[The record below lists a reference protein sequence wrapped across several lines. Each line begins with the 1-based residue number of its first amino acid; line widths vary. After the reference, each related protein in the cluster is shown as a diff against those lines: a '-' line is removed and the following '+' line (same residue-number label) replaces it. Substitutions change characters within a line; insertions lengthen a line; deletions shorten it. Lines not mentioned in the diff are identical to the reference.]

1 MLFTMFVLFLFGW
14 LFFHSIGL
22 ALHLTWCAAKVIAA
36 LLFAVALPVLL
47 VCLFVAGGLLLLVP
61 LGLIG
66 AAFGILKFCAYPVIS
81 PLIITHTK
89 PVPKSTKERL
99 SCEQKSEMAAGVVVL
114 HRGQRT
120 PEV

>member
-61 LGLIG
+61 LGPVSYTHLKRQAAPDCLFARAYPARPGG
-66 AAFGILKFCAYPVIS
+66 AARRAGN
-81 PLIITHTK
+81 
-89 PVPKSTKERL
+89 VPAE
-99 SCEQKSEMAAGVVVL
+99 G
-114 HRGQRT
+114 
-120 PEV
+120 

>member
-22 ALHLTWCAAKVIAA
+22 ALHLTWCAAKVIAT
-36 LLFAVALPVLL
+36 LLFAVALPVLPVLL

-66 AAFGILKFCAYPVIS
+66 AAFGILKFCA
-81 PLIITHTK
+81 
-89 PVPKSTKERL
+89 
-99 SCEQKSEMAAGVVVL
+99 
-114 HRGQRT
+114 
-120 PEV
+120 

>member
-1 MLFTMFVLFLFGW
+1 MLFTMFVLFLFGR

-36 LLFAVALPVLL
+36 LLFAVALPVLPVLL

-66 AAFGILKFCAYPVIS
+66 AAFGILKFCA
-81 PLIITHTK
+81 
-89 PVPKSTKERL
+89 
-99 SCEQKSEMAAGVVVL
+99 
-114 HRGQRT
+114 
-120 PEV
+120 

>member
-36 LLFAVALPVLL
+36 LLFAVALPVLPVLL

-66 AAFGILKFCAYPVIS
+66 AAFGSLKFCA
-81 PLIITHTK
+81 
-89 PVPKSTKERL
+89 
-99 SCEQKSEMAAGVVVL
+99 
-114 HRGQRT
+114 
-120 PEV
+120 

>member
-36 LLFAVALPVLL
+36 LLFAVALPV
-47 VCLFVAGGLLLLVP
+47 P

-66 AAFGILKFCAYPVIS
+66 AAFGILKFCA
-81 PLIITHTK
+81 
-89 PVPKSTKERL
+89 
-99 SCEQKSEMAAGVVVL
+99 
-114 HRGQRT
+114 
-120 PEV
+120 

>member
-22 ALHLTWCAAKVIAA
+22 ALHLTWCAAKVIA
-36 LLFAVALPVLL
+36 V
-47 VCLFVAGGLLLLVP
+47 
-61 LGLIG
+61 
-66 AAFGILKFCAYPVIS
+66 
-81 PLIITHTK
+81 
-89 PVPKSTKERL
+89 
-99 SCEQKSEMAAGVVVL
+99 AAGVVVL

>member
-66 AAFGILKFCAYPVIS
+66 PASHSSGSGPS
-81 PLIITHTK
+81 GG
-89 PVPKSTKERL
+89 SGWSGSR
-99 SCEQKSEMAAGVVVL
+99 
-114 HRGQRT
+114 R
-120 PEV
+120 

>member
-1 MLFTMFVLFLFGW
+1 MLFTMFVLFCLAGC
-14 LFFHSIGL
+14 FFHSIGM

-66 AAFGILKFCAYPVIS
+66 AAFGILKFCA
-81 PLIITHTK
+81 
-89 PVPKSTKERL
+89 
-99 SCEQKSEMAAGVVVL
+99 
-114 HRGQRT
+114 
-120 PEV
+120 

>member
-47 VCLFVAGGLLLLVP
+47 VLLVCLFVAGGLLLLVP

-66 AAFGILKFCAYPVIS
+66 AAFGILKFCA
-81 PLIITHTK
+81 
-89 PVPKSTKERL
+89 
-99 SCEQKSEMAAGVVVL
+99 
-114 HRGQRT
+114 
-120 PEV
+120 

>member
-47 VCLFVAGGLLLLVP
+47 VCLFARAYPARPG
-61 LGLIG
+61 G
-66 AAFGILKFCAYPVIS
+66 AARCAGN
-81 PLIITHTK
+81 
-89 PVPKSTKERL
+89 VPAE
-99 SCEQKSEMAAGVVVL
+99 G
-114 HRGQRT
+114 
-120 PEV
+120 

>member
-1 MLFTMFVLFLFGW
+1 MFVLFLFGW

-36 LLFAVALPVLL
+36 LLFAVALPVLPVLL

-66 AAFGILKFCAYPVIS
+66 AAFGILKFCA
-81 PLIITHTK
+81 
-89 PVPKSTKERL
+89 
-99 SCEQKSEMAAGVVVL
+99 
-114 HRGQRT
+114 
-120 PEV
+120 

>member
-36 LLFAVALPVLL
+36 LLFAVALPVLPVLL
-47 VCLFVAGGLLLLVP
+47 VCLFVAGGLLMLVP

-66 AAFGILKFCAYPVIS
+66 AAFGILKFCA
-81 PLIITHTK
+81 
-89 PVPKSTKERL
+89 
-99 SCEQKSEMAAGVVVL
+99 
-114 HRGQRT
+114 
-120 PEV
+120 

>member
-22 ALHLTWCAAKVIAA
+22 ALHLTGCAAKVIAA
-36 LLFAVALPVLL
+36 LRFAVALPVLPVLL

-66 AAFGILKFCAYPVIS
+66 AAFGILKFCA
-81 PLIITHTK
+81 
-89 PVPKSTKERL
+89 
-99 SCEQKSEMAAGVVVL
+99 
-114 HRGQRT
+114 
-120 PEV
+120 

>member
-47 VCLFVAGGLLLLVP
+47 VCLFA
-61 LGLIG
+61 
-66 AAFGILKFCAYPVIS
+66 CAYPAR
-81 PLIITHTK
+81 PGGAARRAGN
-89 PVPKSTKERL
+89 VPAE
-99 SCEQKSEMAAGVVVL
+99 G
-114 HRGQRT
+114 
-120 PEV
+120 

>member
-66 AAFGILKFCAYPVIS
+66 AAFGILKFCP
-81 PLIITHTK
+81 
-89 PVPKSTKERL
+89 L
-99 SCEQKSEMAAGVVVL
+99 SCPQQGSYNFYNAMSYL
-114 HRGQRT
+114 
-120 PEV
+120 

>member
-36 LLFAVALPVLL
+36 LLFAVALPVLPVLL

-66 AAFGILKFCAYPVIS
+66 VAFGILKFCA
-81 PLIITHTK
+81 
-89 PVPKSTKERL
+89 
-99 SCEQKSEMAAGVVVL
+99 
-114 HRGQRT
+114 
-120 PEV
+120 

>member
-47 VCLFVAGGLLLLVP
+47 DAVPSCLRCSHRQSVNGGFACL
-61 LGLIG
+61 
-66 AAFGILKFCAYPVIS
+66 
-81 PLIITHTK
+81 
-89 PVPKSTKERL
+89 
-99 SCEQKSEMAAGVVVL
+99 Q
-114 HRGQRT
+114 GQVGDCT
-120 PEV
+120 V

>member
-36 LLFAVALPVLL
+36 LLFAVALPVLPVLPVLL

-66 AAFGILKFCAYPVIS
+66 AAFGILKFCA
-81 PLIITHTK
+81 
-89 PVPKSTKERL
+89 
-99 SCEQKSEMAAGVVVL
+99 
-114 HRGQRT
+114 
-120 PEV
+120 

>member
-14 LFFHSIGL
+14 LFFHSIG
-22 ALHLTWCAAKVIAA
+22 LHLTWCAAKVIAA

-66 AAFGILKFCAYPVIS
+66 AAFGILKFCA
-81 PLIITHTK
+81 
-89 PVPKSTKERL
+89 
-99 SCEQKSEMAAGVVVL
+99 
-114 HRGQRT
+114 
-120 PEV
+120 

>member
-36 LLFAVALPVLL
+36 LLFAVALPVLPVLL
-47 VCLFVAGGLLLLVP
+47 VCLFVAGGLLLLVT

-66 AAFGILKFCAYPVIS
+66 AAFGILKFCA
-81 PLIITHTK
+81 
-89 PVPKSTKERL
+89 
-99 SCEQKSEMAAGVVVL
+99 
-114 HRGQRT
+114 
-120 PEV
+120 

>member
-66 AAFGILKFCAYPVIS
+66 AAFGILKFYAKSVIS
-81 PLIITHTK
+81 PL
-89 PVPKSTKERL
+89 
-99 SCEQKSEMAAGVVVL
+99 SCPQQGSYNFYNAISYL
-114 HRGQRT
+114 
-120 PEV
+120 

>member
-47 VCLFVAGGLLLLVP
+47 VCLFVA
-61 LGLIG
+61 
-66 AAFGILKFCAYPVIS
+66 
-81 PLIITHTK
+81 
-89 PVPKSTKERL
+89 
-99 SCEQKSEMAAGVVVL
+99 AAGPAGADRRCFRHFEIL
-114 HRGQRT
+114 RLT
-120 PEV
+120 CYLSS

>member
-36 LLFAVALPVLL
+36 LPVLL

-66 AAFGILKFCAYPVIS
+66 AAFGILKFCA
-81 PLIITHTK
+81 
-89 PVPKSTKERL
+89 
-99 SCEQKSEMAAGVVVL
+99 
-114 HRGQRT
+114 
-120 PEV
+120 

>member
-36 LLFAVALPVLL
+36 LLFAVALPVLPVLL

-61 LGLIG
+61 LWLIG
-66 AAFGILKFCAYPVIS
+66 AAFGILKFCA
-81 PLIITHTK
+81 
-89 PVPKSTKERL
+89 
-99 SCEQKSEMAAGVVVL
+99 
-114 HRGQRT
+114 
-120 PEV
+120 

>member
-1 MLFTMFVLFLFGW
+1 MCDKKEVAPCCFTMFVLFLFGW

-66 AAFGILKFCAYPVIS
+66 AAFGNFEILR
-81 PLIITHTK
+81 LICY
-89 PVPKSTKERL
+89 L
-99 SCEQKSEMAAGVVVL
+99 SS
-114 HRGQRT
+114 
-120 PEV
+120 

>member
-36 LLFAVALPVLL
+36 LLFAVALPVLTVLL

-66 AAFGILKFCAYPVIS
+66 AAFGILKFCA
-81 PLIITHTK
+81 
-89 PVPKSTKERL
+89 
-99 SCEQKSEMAAGVVVL
+99 
-114 HRGQRT
+114 
-120 PEV
+120 

>member
-14 LFFHSIGL
+14 LFFHSIGM

-36 LLFAVALPVLL
+36 LLFAVALPVLPVLL

-66 AAFGILKFCAYPVIS
+66 AAFGILKFCA
-81 PLIITHTK
+81 
-89 PVPKSTKERL
+89 
-99 SCEQKSEMAAGVVVL
+99 
-114 HRGQRT
+114 
-120 PEV
+120 